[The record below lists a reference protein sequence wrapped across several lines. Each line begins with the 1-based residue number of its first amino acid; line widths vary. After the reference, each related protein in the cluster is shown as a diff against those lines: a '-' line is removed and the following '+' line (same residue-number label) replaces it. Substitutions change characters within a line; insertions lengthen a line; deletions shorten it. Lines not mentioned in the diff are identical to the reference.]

1 MSSELPLVTAIMPTR
16 GRRGWAADAVRM
28 FKEQTYAHKEL
39 VIVDD
44 QMEPSFA
51 SGVPDSGIIYVKAL
65 RITVGGK
72 RNLAC
77 SRASGQIIVHWD
89 SDDVYRMDRIAH
101 QVTMLLEN
109 DVDMVGYNE
118 LDFEDVDTGKQYVY
132 VSSSQ
137 LYAAGVS
144 LCYWRDT
151 WEQRPFDSV
160 DVGEDNEFQKDRRI
174 LCCPADGRITARIH
188 HGNTAEK
195 RSQIPNNSHC
205 WVLKETYGHAT
216 RVA

>member
-1 MSSELPLVTAIMPTR
+1 MDTSIPLVTAIMPTR

-51 SGVPDSGIIYVKAL
+51 SGVPDPGIIYVKAP
-65 RITVGGK
+65 RIPVGGK

-77 SRASGQIIVHWD
+77 SRARGQIIVHWD

-109 DVDMVGYNE
+109 DVDLVGYNE
-118 LDFEDVDTGKQYVY
+118 LDFEDVDTGEQYVY

-144 LCYWRDT
+144 LCY
-151 WEQRPFDSV
+151 
-160 DVGEDNEFQKDRRI
+160 
-174 LCCPADGRITARIH
+174 
-188 HGNTAEK
+188 
-195 RSQIPNNSHC
+195 
-205 WVLKETYGHAT
+205 
-216 RVA
+216 